1 LIAIEGIDGSGKSTQ
16 TALLAE
22 RLGALATFEPGAT
35 ALGAEV
41 RALLLERERAVP
53 VPRAEALLVLADRAQ
68 HLSEV
73 IVPAMGAGR
82 WVVTDRFTASTIA
95 YQGAGRGL
103 DATQLAQVARWATDD
118 VRADLTVLLDVEVET
133 AMARLVPTP
142 ADRLEASGAAFFARV
157 RRGFLDAA
165 AADPSRWV
173 VVRGD
178 GAPDGVADAVFG
190 AVAARLGTP

>member
-1 LIAIEGIDGSGKSTQ
+1 MIAIEGIDGSGKSTQ

-41 RALLLERERAVP
+41 RALLLERERPVP

-73 IVPAMGAGR
+73 IVPAMGAGQ

-133 AMARLVPTP
+133 AMARLVPTR
-142 ADRLEASGAAFFARV
+142 ADRLEVLGAAFFARV

-178 GAPDGVADAVFG
+178 GAPGGVADAVFG
-190 AVAARLGTP
+190 AVTARLGTP